1 MQLNFG
7 PLVLLCSATLLFG
20 ACQKEESLEKG
31 LRSTEFD
38 LTEVNG
44 SGISGKVLFS
54 ENKDSS
60 FNVLVTLNTSLL
72 DSLHAV
78 RIYNGRIDSAGP
90 VAIPLTSIL
99 GNGVAAHAET
109 RDIREASLPDGLV
122 IPMTYDGILSFK
134 GFVGVHLS
142 ETRMDSLISHGNIG
156 E

>member
-1 MQLNFG
+1 MQLNFR
-7 PLVLLCSATLLFG
+7 PLMLLCSATLLFS

-44 SGISGKVLFS
+44 SGISGKVLFT

-99 GNGVAAHAET
+99 GNGVAAICRNPGYPGSFIARWISDSHDL
-109 RDIREASLPDGLV
+109 RRNI
-122 IPMTYDGILSFK
+122 IFQGICRRSSQRNQN
-134 GFVGVHLS
+134 G
-142 ETRMDSLISHGNIG
+142 
-156 E
+156 